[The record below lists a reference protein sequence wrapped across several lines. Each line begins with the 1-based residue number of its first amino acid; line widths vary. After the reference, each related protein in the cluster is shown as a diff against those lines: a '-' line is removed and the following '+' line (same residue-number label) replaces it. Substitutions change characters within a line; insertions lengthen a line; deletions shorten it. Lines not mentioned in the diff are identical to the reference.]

1 MSIDAAAS
9 RQFALVA
16 KAIAFIRAQGAQAPT
31 LEEIAAAVGLS
42 AQALER
48 VLADWADISPQRF
61 LHYLSR
67 TYPSPHVQWAA
78 PSPRTASA
86 SSFPVTA

>member
-16 KAIAFIRAQGAQAPT
+16 KAIAFIRAHAPLEPT
-31 LEEIAAAVGLS
+31 LEEIAAAMGLC
-42 AQALER
+42 AQTLER

-78 PSPRTASA
+78 PSPRTASV

>member
-16 KAIAFIRAQGAQAPT
+16 KAIALVRAHAALEPT

-78 PSPRTASA
+78 PSPRTASV